1 VNNIDTIVSIAT
13 PMGTGALSIIR
24 CSGNKILDITEEFFK
39 KKLTPRYAHYLKF
52 QKNNIIIDDVVAIY
66 YVAPKSYTGED
77 MLEIMCH
84 GGSVMYQLIINEIL
98 KIENCRLAKA
108 GEFTERAF
116 LNNKMSLMEAES
128 ICALINSKTEEAA
141 MAARESL
148 SGKLT
153 QDILK
158 IDGLLLQ
165 TRIQVEALLDFSD
178 EDIETE
184 GLEVIEKHIE
194 DCKAEIINLIKRFER
209 NRLLFETS
217 KIAVIG
223 KPNTGKS
230 SLINYLTNEEVSIVN
245 TEAGTTRDI
254 VSKMFSIDGAPVT
267 IFDTAGIRETDDP
280 IEKKGKEKAF
290 KQAESANII
299 LYLYDINIGID
310 NEDVEIL
317 ENIKKTNR
325 NIITIGNKTDLLSEN
340 KLKNAREKNNEYIY
354 ISIKKDLGTGLLKN
368 KILESLK
375 VAINESS
382 PGVSQLEHIKY
393 LNIAYREIDGI
404 KISIEE
410 LEIIAEKLKKTQ
422 ESISRILDNND
433 DDRVL
438 SGIFSNFCIG
448 K

>member
-1 VNNIDTIVSIAT
+1 MNNIDTIVSIAT

-24 CSGNKILDITEEFFK
+24 CSGNNILDITEEFFK

-52 QKNNIIIDDVVAIY
+52 QKNNIIVDDVVTIY

-98 KIENCRLAKA
+98 KIKNCRLAKA

-184 GLEVIEKHIE
+184 GLEAIEKHTE
-194 DCKAEIINLIKRFER
+194 DCKSEIINLIKRFER

-245 TEAGTTRDI
+245 TQAGTTRDV

-267 IFDTAGIRETDDP
+267 IFDPAGIRETDDP

-299 LYLYDINIGID
+299 LYLYDINMGID
-310 NEDVEIL
+310 NEDFEIL
-317 ENIKKTNR
+317 ENLKQTNK

-340 KLKNAREKNNEYIY
+340 KLKSAKEKNNEYIY
-354 ISIKKDLGTGLLKN
+354 ISIKKDTGTGLLKN
-368 KILESLK
+368 KILEGLK

-404 KISIEE
+404 KINIEE

>member
-1 VNNIDTIVSIAT
+1 MNNIDTIVSIAT

-245 TEAGTTRDI
+245 TQAGTTRDI

>member
-1 VNNIDTIVSIAT
+1 MNNIDTIVSIAT

-24 CSGNKILDITEEFFK
+24 CSGNNILDITEEFFK

-52 QKNNIIIDDVVAIY
+52 QKNNIIVDDVVAIY

-98 KIENCRLAKA
+98 KIKNCRLAKA

-184 GLEVIEKHIE
+184 GLETIEKHIE

-245 TEAGTTRDI
+245 TQAGTTRDV

-290 KQAESANII
+290 KQAESVNII
-299 LYLYDINIGID
+299 LYLYDINTGID
-310 NEDVEIL
+310 NEDFEIL
-317 ENIKKTNR
+317 ENLKQTNK

-340 KLKNAREKNNEYIY
+340 KLKNAKEKNNEYIY
-354 ISIKKDLGTGLLKN
+354 ISIKKDLGTDLLKS

-393 LNIAYREIDGI
+393 LNIAYREIDNT
-404 KISIEE
+404 KINIEE

-422 ESISRILDNND
+422 KSISRILDNND

>member
-13 PMGTGALSIIR
+13 PMGMGALSIIR

-39 KKLTPRYAHYLKF
+39 KKLTPRFAHYLKF
-52 QKNNIIIDDVVAIY
+52 QKNNIIVDDVVAIY

-245 TEAGTTRDI
+245 TKAGTTRDI

-317 ENIKKTNR
+317 ENLKKTNR

-368 KILESLK
+368 KILENLK

-393 LNIAYREIDGI
+393 LNIAYREVDGI
-404 KISIEE
+404 KINIEE

>member
-1 VNNIDTIVSIAT
+1 MNNIDTIVSIAT

-24 CSGNKILDITEEFFK
+24 CSGNNILDITEEFFK
-39 KKLTPRYAHYLKF
+39 KKLTPRYAHYIKF
-52 QKNNIIIDDVVAIY
+52 QKNSVIIDDVVAIY
-66 YVAPKSYTGED
+66 YAAPKSYTGED

-98 KIENCRLAKA
+98 TIKNCRLAKA

-165 TRIQVEALLDFSD
+165 TRNQVEALLDFSD

-245 TEAGTTRDI
+245 TKAGTTRDI

-290 KQAESANII
+290 KQAESVNII
-299 LYLYDINIGID
+299 LYLYDINTGID
-310 NEDVEIL
+310 NEDFEIL
-317 ENIKKTNR
+317 ENLKQTNK

-340 KLKNAREKNNEYIY
+340 KLKSAKEKNNEYIY
-354 ISIKKDLGTGLLKN
+354 ISIKKDTGTGLLKN
-368 KILESLK
+368 KILEGLK

-404 KISIEE
+404 KINIEE

>member
-24 CSGNKILDITEEFFK
+24 CSGNNILDITEEFFK

-52 QKNNIIIDDVVAIY
+52 QKNNIIVDDVVAIY

-98 KIENCRLAKA
+98 KIKNCRLAKA

-184 GLEVIEKHIE
+184 GLETIEKHIE

-245 TEAGTTRDI
+245 TQAGTTRDV

-290 KQAESANII
+290 KQAESVNII
-299 LYLYDINIGID
+299 LYLYDINTGID
-310 NEDVEIL
+310 NEDFEIL
-317 ENIKKTNR
+317 ENLKQTNK

-340 KLKNAREKNNEYIY
+340 KLKNAKEKNNEYIY
-354 ISIKKDLGTGLLKN
+354 ISIKKDLGTDLLKN

-393 LNIAYREIDGI
+393 LNIAYREIDNT
-404 KISIEE
+404 KINIEE

-422 ESISRILDNND
+422 KSISRILDNND

>member
-1 VNNIDTIVSIAT
+1 MNNIDTIVSIAT

-24 CSGNKILDITEEFFK
+24 CSGNNILDITEEFFK

-52 QKNNIIIDDVVAIY
+52 QKNNIIVDDVVAIY

-98 KIENCRLAKA
+98 KIKNCRLAKA

-184 GLEVIEKHIE
+184 GLEAIEKHIE

-245 TEAGTTRDI
+245 TQAGTTRDV
-254 VSKMFSIDGAPVT
+254 VSKMFSMDGAPVT

-290 KQAESANII
+290 KQAESVNII
-299 LYLYDINIGID
+299 LYLYDINTGID
-310 NEDVEIL
+310 NEDFEIL
-317 ENIKKTNR
+317 ENLKQTNK

-340 KLKNAREKNNEYIY
+340 KLKNAKEKNNEYIY
-354 ISIKKDLGTGLLKN
+354 ISIKKDLGTDLLKN

-393 LNIAYREIDGI
+393 LNIAYREIDNT
-404 KISIEE
+404 KINIEE

-422 ESISRILDNND
+422 ESVSRILDNND

>member
-245 TEAGTTRDI
+245 TQAGTTRDI